1 MRDINRQVATSDI
14 SMIEVDDDCRAVIG
28 CKDVERGVDHSLTVL
43 GNYLVELFSSLF
55 LLVLR

>member
-1 MRDINRQVATSDI
+1 
-14 SMIEVDDDCRAVIG
+14 MIEVDDDCRAVIG
-28 CKDVERGVDHSLTVL
+28 YKDVERGVDHSLTVL